1 MRKIKTKKEL
11 TLQIEELRARL
22 DETKQTLQA
31 TRSGNVDPLVVTGP

>member
-1 MRKIKTKKEL
+1 MQKIKTKKEL
-11 TLQIEELRARL
+11 ALAIEEQKARL